1 MLKKAFL
8 LLTLVLSI
16 ISCKNKE
23 AEPTEISQEE
33 ITFTQDGKLQIIK
46 ENQEK
51 VYLNI
56 EVAETEYETET
67 GLMYRESMAQ
77 NRAMLFIFD
86 DERPHNFYMKNT
98 YIPLDLFFITKD
110 KTIATIIE
118 NAKPMDE
125 TSLPSEVPVMY
136 VLETNAG
143 IAELWD
149 IKEGD
154 KVDWKLMR

>member
-8 LLTLVLSI
+8 LLTLVLSL

-23 AEPTEISQEE
+23 AEPNEISQEE

-51 VYLNI
+51 VFLNI

-86 DERPHNFYMKNT
+86 DERPYNFYMKNT